1 MSTSASRRTAKKKTS
16 FDLDALKIIY
26 KDTKSG
32 IPYIRS
38 VRYRGKL
45 LKRIALGCRSIYRV
59 DGAAIKIE
67 VGETEQ
73 TIGEVKFYKRLDRRK
88 VKYDLRYFPKLLAYD
103 LNRGIVVQE
112 YIEFKKGKRTLA
124 QRAIIDRL
132 IQKYQIHSDLD
143 PEEDHNWGINSRNNL
158 PVIYDL
164 GFA

>member
-1 MSTSASRRTAKKKTS
+1 MTTSASRRTAKKKTS
-16 FDLDALKIIY
+16 FDLSVLKIRFVGHVLPHIH
-26 KDTKSG
+26 
-32 IPYIRS
+32 S

-45 LKRIALGCRSIYRV
+45 LKRIARGCRSIYRV

-73 TIGEVKFYKRLDRRK
+73 TTGEVKFYKRLARRK
-88 VKYDLRYFPKLLAYD
+88 IKYDLRYFPKLLAYD
-103 LNRGIVVQE
+103 LKRGIVVQE
-112 YIEFKKGKRTLA
+112 FIEFSKDKRTLT
-124 QRAIIDRL
+124 QRGIVAKL
-132 IQKYQIHSDLD
+132 AEKYQIHSDLD